1 MTLNDIAKKMC
12 AKGKGILAADESTG
26 TIAKRFKSINVE
38 NSEKNRLN
46 FRQTLF
52 NSSAMK
58 DFIGGVILFD
68 ETIKQKTAL
77 GPTVPELISKHG
89 AIPGI
94 KVDKGAK
101 PMAGS
106 IDETVTEGLDG
117 LRERLKEYYN
127 LGARFTKWRAVYKI
141 SDKFP
146 STQSI
151 KSNAHALARYAAL
164 VQEAKMVPIV
174 EPEVLM
180 DGSHNID
187 KCYQVTT
194 DVLNECYNELEIHK
208 VDLKGTVLKP
218 NMVIPGSECKDKS
231 SSEEIAKKTL
241 DCLKKNVPSDVPGI
255 AFLSG
260 GQSEMESSKNLN
272 EINKINDSNFLITF
286 SYGRG
291 LQASALKEFGKDQK
305 NTENIQKAFNH
316 RAKMNG
322 LSSKGEWS
330 ENLEKESAAQPL
342 KRLVYLISPS
352 KIKENFYSDLNEVLA
367 FKNVKF
373 FQLRLKKIKKKDLLQ
388 IINKV
393 KKITIKHNV
402 KLILNDNFILANKT
416 KVDGCHMGQ
425 RDGSFKIARKKLK
438 RKILGITCHGSKTLA
453 EEAYRNNADYIA
465 FGSFFKSKL
474 KPGAKKANISIIRWA
489 KKKIKKPIVV
499 IGGIN
504 NLNYK
509 KLINAGAKYI
519 AISSFIWD
527 NPKLKP
533 ELAIRKFK

>member
-1 MTLNDIAKKMC
+1 MTLNQIAKKMC
-12 AKGKGILAADESTG
+12 ANGKGILAADESTG
-26 TIAKRFKSINVE
+26 TIAKRFKGINVE
-38 NSEKNRLN
+38 NLEENRLI

-58 DFIGGVILFD
+58 EYIGGVILFD
-68 ETIKQKTAL
+68 ETIRQKTAS
-77 GPTVPELISKHG
+77 GVTIPELISKHG

-101 PMAGS
+101 PLAGS
-106 IDETVTEGLDG
+106 MNETVTEGLDG
-117 LRERLKEYYN
+117 LRERLKEYYD

-141 SDKFP
+141 NEHFP
-146 STQSI
+146 TSQSI

-164 VQEAKMVPIV
+164 VQEANMVPIV

-231 SSEEIAKKTL
+231 SAEEIAKKTL
-241 DCLKKNVPSDVPGI
+241 NCLKKNVPNDVPGI

-260 GQSEMESSKNLN
+260 GQSEIEATKNLN

-291 LQASALKEFGKDQK
+291 LQASALKEFGKKQD
-305 NTENIQKAFNH
+305 NIGGIQKAFNH

-330 ENLEKESAAQPL
+330 EDLEKVSAA
-342 KRLVYLISPS
+342 
-352 KIKENFYSDLNEVLA
+352 
-367 FKNVKF
+367 
-373 FQLRLKKIKKKDLLQ
+373 
-388 IINKV
+388 
-393 KKITIKHNV
+393 
-402 KLILNDNFILANKT
+402 
-416 KVDGCHMGQ
+416 
-425 RDGSFKIARKKLK
+425 
-438 RKILGITCHGSKTLA
+438 
-453 EEAYRNNADYIA
+453 
-465 FGSFFKSKL
+465 
-474 KPGAKKANISIIRWA
+474 
-489 KKKIKKPIVV
+489 
-499 IGGIN
+499 
-504 NLNYK
+504 
-509 KLINAGAKYI
+509 
-519 AISSFIWD
+519 
-527 NPKLKP
+527 
-533 ELAIRKFK
+533 

>member
-1 MTLNDIAKKMC
+1 MTLNEIAKKMC

-26 TIAKRFKSINVE
+26 TIAKRFESIKVE
-38 NSEKNRLN
+38 NLEKNRLH

-52 NSSAMK
+52 NASAMK
-58 DFIGGVILFD
+58 DCIGGVILFD
-68 ETIKQKTAL
+68 ETIRQKTML
-77 GPTVPELISKHG
+77 GPTIPKLISKHG

-106 IDETVTEGLDG
+106 NDETITEGLDG
-117 LRERLKEYYN
+117 LRERLKEYYD

-141 SDKFP
+141 TEKFP
-146 STQSI
+146 SSQSI

-180 DGSHNID
+180 DGSHDID
-187 KCYQVTT
+187 KCYTVTT

-218 NMVIPGSECKDKS
+218 NMIISGYECKNKS

-241 DCLKKNVPSDVPGI
+241 DCLKKNVPSEVPGI

-260 GQSEMESSKNLN
+260 GQSEIESSKNLN

-291 LQASALKEFGKDQK
+291 LQATALKEFGKNQD

-330 ENLEKESAAQPL
+330 ESLEKDSA
-342 KRLVYLISPS
+342 
-352 KIKENFYSDLNEVLA
+352 
-367 FKNVKF
+367 
-373 FQLRLKKIKKKDLLQ
+373 
-388 IINKV
+388 
-393 KKITIKHNV
+393 T
-402 KLILNDNFILANKT
+402 
-416 KVDGCHMGQ
+416 
-425 RDGSFKIARKKLK
+425 
-438 RKILGITCHGSKTLA
+438 
-453 EEAYRNNADYIA
+453 
-465 FGSFFKSKL
+465 
-474 KPGAKKANISIIRWA
+474 
-489 KKKIKKPIVV
+489 
-499 IGGIN
+499 
-504 NLNYK
+504 
-509 KLINAGAKYI
+509 
-519 AISSFIWD
+519 
-527 NPKLKP
+527 
-533 ELAIRKFK
+533 